1 MIYENVLE
9 LLGGTPVLRVRHV
22 LPDARIRLHIKME
35 GFNPSGSVKDRAAL
49 HMVEEAERRGEL
61 RPGATI
67 IESTSGNLGKAL
79 ALIGAVKGYRVIL
92 VVDPK
97 TTPSALS
104 YAASLGAEI
113 DVVREPNSAGSYQ
126 EARFDRVRELLAA
139 IPGSYRPDQCNNP
152 DNPMAH
158 ALHTAQEI
166 IEDFPRLDALVV
178 AVGTGGHISGTSSA
192 LRRHF
197 PRLHVRAV
205 DSFGSSAL
213 GFPFA
218 PYRVRG
224 IGNSWVPNNLHTEF
238 IDSLHL
244 VEDVEALS
252 MCRVMASEEG
262 LLLGESGGAV
272 LFAALAYATV
282 HPTQSVLAIAPDRGE
297 NYLGESYDDEWL
309 RTEGVAAE
317 ELWRTGAEALRHARA
332 PRNPPTPITHAP
344 AHAAAAVWSLS

>member
-9 LLGGTPVLRVRHV
+9 LLGGTPVVRVRHV
-22 LPDARIRLHIKME
+22 LPDARSRLFVKLE

-97 TTPSALS
+97 TTPSALA
-104 YAASLGAEI
+104 YATSLGAEI

-126 EARFDRVRELLAA
+126 EARFDRVRELLAL
-139 IPGSYRPDQCNNP
+139 IPGSFRPDQCNNP
-152 DNPMAH
+152 DNPRAH

-166 IEDFPRLDALVV
+166 VADFPALDALVV

-192 LRRHF
+192 LREHF
-197 PRLHVRAV
+197 PDLHVRAV

-213 GFPFA
+213 GFPFS

-224 IGNSWVPNNLHTEF
+224 IGNSWVPDNLHTEF
-238 IDSLHL
+238 LDSLHL

-252 MCRVMASEEG
+252 TCRVMASEEG

-272 LFAALAYATV
+272 LFAALAYATA

-297 NYLGESYDDEWL
+297 NYLAESYDDQWL
-309 RTEGVAAE
+309 RTEGVEAA

-332 PRNPPTPITHAP
+332 PEYPPTPITHAP
-344 AHAAAAVWSLS
+344 AHAAAVWSLP

>member
-1 MIYENVLE
+1 MIYENLLE
-9 LLGGTPVLRVRHV
+9 LLGGTPVLRVRNV
-22 LPDARIRLHIKME
+22 VPDERSRIYMKME

-49 HMVEEAERRGEL
+49 HMVEEAERRGEI

-97 TTPSALS
+97 TTPSALT

-113 DVVREPNSAGSYQ
+113 DIVTEPNAAGSYQ

-139 IPGSYRPDQCNNP
+139 IPGSYRPDQCNNR
-152 DNPMAH
+152 DNPRAH
-158 ALHTAQEI
+158 ALNTAQEVI
-166 IEDFPRLDALVV
+166 ADFPHLDALIV
-178 AVGTGGHISGTSSA
+178 AVGTGGHISGTSSV
-192 LRRHF
+192 LSRHF
-197 PRLHVRAV
+197 PHLHVRAV
-205 DSFGSSAL
+205 DSMGSAAL

-224 IGNSWVPNNLHTEF
+224 IGNSWVPENLDIRF

-244 VEDVEALS
+244 IEDEEALS

-272 LFAALAYATV
+272 AFAALAYAAA
-282 HPTQSVLAIAPDRGE
+282 HPTQTVLAIAPDRGE
-297 NYLGESYDDEWL
+297 NYLGESYEDEWL
-309 RTEGVAAE
+309 RAEGLEAD
-317 ELWRTGAEALRHARA
+317 ELWRTVEEALRHARA
-332 PRNPPTPITHAP
+332 PQNPPTPIAHAP
-344 AHAAAAVWSLS
+344 AHASVFDPV

>member
-9 LLGGTPVLRVRHV
+9 LLGGTPVLRVRNV
-22 LPDARIRLHIKME
+22 LPDARSRIYVKME
-35 GFNPSGSVKDRAAL
+35 GFNPAGSVKDRAAV

-67 IESTSGNLGKAL
+67 IESTSGNFGKAL

-97 TTPSALS
+97 TTSSVLS
-104 YAASLGAEI
+104 YASSLGAEI
-113 DVVREPNSAGSYQ
+113 EVVTEPNSAGSYQ
-126 EARFDRVRELLAA
+126 EARFDRVRELLAK

-152 DNPMAH
+152 DNPRSH
-158 ALHTAQEI
+158 ALYTAQEI
-166 IEDFPRLDALVV
+166 IDDFPQLDALVL
-178 AVGTGGHISGTSSA
+178 AVGTGGHISGTGSA
-192 LRRHF
+192 LRQHF

-205 DSFGSSAL
+205 DSFGSAAL

-224 IGNSWVPNNLHTEF
+224 IGNSWVPETLNIEF

-244 VEDVEALS
+244 IEDGEALS
-252 MCRVMASEEG
+252 MCRVMAAEEG

-272 LFAALAYATV
+272 VFAALAYATA
-282 HPTQSVLAIAPDRGE
+282 HPTQSVLVIAPDRGE
-297 NYLGESYDDEWL
+297 NYLGESYDDQWL
-309 RTEGVAAE
+309 RAEGVEAE
-317 ELWRTGAEALRHARA
+317 DLWRTREEALRHARA
-332 PRNPPTPITHAP
+332 PKHPPTSITHAP
-344 AHAAAAVWSLS
+344 ACASAFDPV